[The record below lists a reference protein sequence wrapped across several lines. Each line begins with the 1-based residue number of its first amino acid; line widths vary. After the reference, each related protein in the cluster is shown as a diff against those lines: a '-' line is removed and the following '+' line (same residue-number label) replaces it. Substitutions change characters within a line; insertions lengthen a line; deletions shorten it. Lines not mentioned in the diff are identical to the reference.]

1 MWKDNNKV
9 MQTFLT
15 STNSLECAQNL
26 DNKRL
31 NKQILEG
38 YQILNVLS
46 GRSKTGGWRN
56 HPAVLMWK
64 GYERG
69 LWSYIESMVQIA
81 NLRGIKTENNVRN
94 LNALYQ
100 ECSDDWGSEH
110 PAFWR
115 DENKRMRIITT
126 HRANLFKKDPLYY
139 TKYQYA
145 VNSPYNIPC
154 CSTCKYYWVT
164 HDKT

>member
-1 MWKDNNKV
+1 
-9 MQTFLT
+9 MQTFLP
-15 STNSLECAQNL
+15 STNSLECAQSL

-46 GRSKTGGWRN
+46 GRSKGGGWRN

-64 GYERG
+64 GYEHG
-69 LWSYIESMVQIA
+69 LWRYIESMVQVA
-81 NLRGIKTENNVRN
+81 NLRGIKTENNVKN
-94 LNALYQ
+94 LNALYE
-100 ECSDDWGSEH
+100 ECAEDWGTEH

-115 DENKRMRIITT
+115 DQNKVMRIITT
-126 HRANLFKKDPLYY
+126 HRANLFQKDPMYY
-139 TKYQYA
+139 ARYQYA

>member
-1 MWKDNNKV
+1 

-15 STNSLECAQNL
+15 STNSLKCAQNL
-26 DNKRL
+26 DSKRL

-46 GRSKTGGWRN
+46 GRTKGGWRN

-64 GYERG
+64 GYEHG
-69 LWSYIESMVQIA
+69 LWQYVGSMINIA
-81 NLRGIKTENNVRN
+81 SLRGIKTENNVKN
-94 LNALYQ
+94 LNALYE
-100 ECSDDWGSEH
+100 ECSDDWGNEH

-115 DENKRMRIITT
+115 DENKVMRIITT

-139 TKYQYA
+139 VKYQYA
-145 VNSPYNIPC
+145 VDSPYNAPC
-154 CSTCKYYWVT
+154 CPDRKEPCKYYWPT
-164 HDKT
+164 HEDKNA

>member
-1 MWKDNNKV
+1 

-69 LWSYIESMVQIA
+69 LWSYIESMVQVA
-81 NLRGIKTENNVRN
+81 NLRGIKTENNVKN
-94 LNALYQ
+94 LNALYEQ
-100 ECSDDWGSEH
+100 CWEDWGDEH
-110 PAFWR
+110 PEFWL
-115 DENKRMRIITT
+115 DDNKRMRIITT

-139 TKYQYA
+139 VKYQYA
-145 VNSPYNIPC
+145 VDSPYNAPC
-154 CSTCKYYWVT
+154 CPDRKEPCKYYWPT
-164 HDKT
+164 HVS